1 MSADGRDGADGISPQ
16 VRKKRPCPR
25 ATTSRLLLLISS
37 ASALRIAAPFSLAQR
52 RRCAVAARMGTSWED
67 LEKFYD
73 GFIFDQFGVMHNGA
87 VALDG
92 APELIAKLA
101 SSGKKLGIL
110 SNSSK
115 RKEWSLQ
122 ELPKMGFNPEHFVSD
137 AVTTSGEEAWHAL
150 NTDWSGKSGVW
161 ISTTDGDGVT
171 DYLDG
176 TGVSLADVEAADFIL
191 NSGTNVIRDG
201 VSVAKVDTEQTG
213 NLAPF
218 DQLFARAIE
227 RGLPMI
233 CANPDFVSPPKP
245 GKSMTYQPGTLAA
258 HYEALTGRVIYFGKP
273 HKEHFDACV
282 AGLGLPKERV
292 AHIGDSMHHD
302 VVGAATA
309 GVPVI
314 FVAGGIEHEKLGMS
328 PGDLPSREALGALC
342 EEFGA
347 TPTHTVALARW
358 DAKGMA

>member
-1 MSADGRDGADGISPQ
+1 MSSSSSSWDD
-16 VRKKRPCPR
+16 
-25 ATTSRLLLLISS
+25 LS
-37 ASALRIAAPFSLAQR
+37 ASF
-52 RRCAVAARMGTSWED
+52 
-67 LEKFYD
+67 D

-115 RKEWSLQ
+115 RKEWSLK
-122 ELPKMGFNPEHFVSD
+122 ELPKMGFKAEHFVAD

-150 NTDWSGKSGVW
+150 AADWNGRSCLW
-161 ISTTDGDGVT
+161 ISKSDGDGVS

-176 TGVSLADVEAADFIL
+176 TGVQLAGIEAADFIL
-191 NSGTNVIRDG
+191 ASGTNVIRDG
-201 VSVAKVDTEQTG
+201 ASLSPVDTEQTG

-218 DQLFARAIE
+218 DHPFARAIE

-245 GKSMTYQPGTLAA
+245 GKATTFQPGTLAA
-258 HYEALTGRVIYFGKP
+258 HYEAKGGRVIYFGKP
-273 HKEHFDACV
+273 HREHFDACV

-302 VVGAATA
+302 VVGATGA

-314 FVAGGIEHEKLGMS
+314 FVAGGIEHEKLGIR
-328 PGDLPSREALGALC
+328 PGELPSAEALGALC
-342 EEFGA
+342 DEFAA
-347 TPTHTVALARW
+347 TPTYTVALARW
-358 DAKGMA
+358 DAPGVLLG